1 MIDKKHKMILC
12 ENSIFIGQTLA
23 ITKKLYDELNNDDLQ
38 LLLLCFVPSMRPQE
52 TVILIFPVPVLT
64 KLNSRHQCFLLFN
77 FTLKTEHVVFGN

>member
-38 LLLLCFVPSMRPQE
+38 LLLLCFVPSMRPQ
-52 TVILIFPVPVLT
+52 
-64 KLNSRHQCFLLFN
+64 
-77 FTLKTEHVVFGN
+77 

>member
-1 MIDKKHKMILC
+1 MTNKKRKMILC

-23 ITKKLYDELNNDDLQ
+23 ITKKLCDELNNDDLQ

-52 TVILIFPVPVLT
+52 TAILIFSVPVLT

-77 FTLKTEHVVFGN
+77 FALKTEHAVFGN